1 MKCSLFIVSIL
12 LMAAATSCQSNKQQT
27 NYNLGFEK
35 VADKQPVEWP
45 TFGSTDYLFAVKQT
59 IEGIKNGKDEVL
71 DRAIEIID
79 TIN

>member
-12 LMAAATSCQSNKQQT
+12 LMAAATSCQSNTQQT

-35 VADKQPVEWP
+35 VAGKQPVDWQAA
-45 TFGSTDYLFAVKQT
+45 GSTDYRFAGETT
-59 IEGIKNGKDEVL
+59 IEGINGKDEVL

-79 TIN
+79 TSN

>member
-1 MKCSLFIVSIL
+1 
-12 LMAAATSCQSNKQQT
+12 MAAATSCQSNTQQT

-35 VADKQPVEWP
+35 VAGKQPVDWQAA
-45 TFGSTDYLFAVKQT
+45 GSTDYLFAVKPT
-59 IEGIKNGKDEVL
+59 IEGMKNGKDEVL